1 MTMTT
6 EDYNRWR
13 ILHETGYL
21 AEQEKLRKQRADDAA
36 RRWKEAGR
44 RLKAHRAKK
53 VGGGGFP
60 WR

>member
-1 MTMTT
+1 MTS
-6 EDYNRWR
+6 EDYNRHR

-21 AEQEKLRKQRADDAA
+21 AEQERRRKQRADDAA
-36 RRWKEAGR
+36 RRWREAGK
-44 RLKAHRAKK
+44 RLAWHKSKK